1 MINSAATYTPKTTKA
16 SSFIA
21 KYKRQCF
28 AITQVLIAAII
39 LATYYIGDN
48 SQLADVRA
56 WFVVLFIFTVIP
68 VADYFIG
75 EDDSN
80 FDEDTMEAMKNDK
93 YYRFITM
100 SVLPI
105 YACLLV
111 WGMYVFTQW
120 EALTLLGQIGWITSI
135 GVYGGSIGITSAHEL
150 VHKTQKLENITGGLI
165 LSLVSYAGFK
175 IEHVYGHHV
184 NVSTPVDTSS
194 SRYNQSLYS
203 FIPQAYVKNFTNA
216 WGLQKKRLARRNL
229 GIFSLKNE
237 LIVYNSISILILF
250 AFITWQGWMGAIYF
264 LGTCFVAFTLLEII
278 NYIEHYGLHRQK
290 MENGRYE
297 RVTPEHSWNSN
308 YLISNLYLF
317 HLQRHSDHHANA
329 IRRYQSLKSYD
340 YSPQLP
346 AGYATMSLLAL
357 IPPIWRK
364 VMNPR
369 VEAYYEGRMDVLTD
383 G

>member
-1 MINSAATYTPKTTKA
+1 MSEQFSTYNPKKTKA
-16 SSFIA
+16 SLFITQN
-21 KYKRQCF
+21 KRQCF
-28 AITQVLIAAII
+28 AVTQILIAAII
-39 LATYYIGDN
+39 LAAYYVGDN
-48 SQLADVRA
+48 TQYADLRA

-68 VADYFIG
+68 VADHFIG

-80 FDEDTMEAMKNDK
+80 LDEETVEDLKNDK
-93 YYRFITM
+93 YYRFITI

-111 WGMYVFTQW
+111 WGMVAFTQW
-120 EALTLLGQIGWITSI
+120 EALSLIGQIGWIVSI
-135 GVYGGSIGITSAHEL
+135 GVYGGSIGITAAHEL
-150 VHKTQKLENITGGLI
+150 VHKTEKIENISGGLL

-184 NVSTPVDTSS
+184 NVSTPADTSS
-194 SRYNQSLYS
+194 SRYDQSLYS
-203 FIPQAYVKNFTNA
+203 FVPQAYVKNFTNA
-216 WGLQKKRLARRNL
+216 WGLQVKRLARQNL
-229 GIFSLKNE
+229 GFFSIKNE
-237 LIVYNSISILILF
+237 LIWYNALSVAILLG
-250 AFITWQGWMGAIYF
+250 FIAWQGWIGALYF
-264 LGTCFVAFTLLEII
+264 LGTSFVAFTLLEII

-308 YLISNLYLF
+308 HLISNLYLF
-317 HLQRHSDHHANA
+317 QLQRHSDHHANA
-329 IRRYQSLKSYD
+329 IRRYQTLRSYD

-346 AGYATMSLLAL
+346 AGYATMALLAL
-357 IPPIWRK
+357 VPPLWRK

-369 VEAYYEGRMDVLTD
+369 VEAYYQGRMDVLTD